1 MQVVCIGSTG
11 SGTET
16 DARPRGQGGGK
27 SAHAASIL
35 AESTLTGAEHAT
47 NSPCMLTRSSSGLG
61 VAKSGSGTA
70 GIKPGVGL
78 GKEQCWL
85 RSRALFCM
93 FLGRSRGILTIISA
107 LFFVHPCSGHNVV
120 SELGRQLRLE
130 FRIIPWA

>member
-16 DARPRGQGGGK
+16 GARPQGQGGGK

-61 VAKSGSGTA
+61 VAKSGAGTA
-70 GIKPGVGL
+70 GIIFLHIKVEVKPETYKTDDKMV
-78 GKEQCWL
+78 Q
-85 RSRALFCM
+85 
-93 FLGRSRGILTIISA
+93 
-107 LFFVHPCSGHNVV
+107 
-120 SELGRQLRLE
+120 
-130 FRIIPWA
+130 